1 MRHWFLPHH
10 QTHAKAK
17 LISWEGILIYILLFM
32 LLQVSFSLASYFK
45 PGVLGTTSNIE
56 YKKVIELTNIEREKV
71 GLPPV
76 VENEALNKAAL
87 AKAANMFEED
97 YWAHFAP
104 SGKSPWDFI
113 LGAGYK
119 FTFAGENLAKN
130 FGSDKDVVEAW
141 MASTTHREN
150 LLNPK
155 YRDIGIAVVEGVL
168 NGQKTTLV
176 VQEFG
181 STSTLAAATPQVS
194 VSGQKIELSK
204 SEYNKKIL
212 LSSGE
217 ESKEIL
223 PSATKSLIDPYQ
235 VSKNLGLIAIFFI
248 STLLILDLI
257 IIRRRGI
264 LRVTS
269 HHGAHFA
276 LLSLAAAALMNVN
289 PGQIL

>member
-32 LLQVSFSLASYFK
+32 MLQVSFSLTGYFK

-71 GLPPV
+71 GLSPV
-76 VENEALNKAAL
+76 IENEALNKAAQ
-87 AKAANMFEED
+87 AKAANMFEEN

-130 FGSDKDVVEAW
+130 FSEDTDVVEAW
-141 MASTTHREN
+141 MASPSHREN

-181 STSTLAAATPQVS
+181 NTSALAAATPQVS
-194 VSGQKIELSK
+194 VSGQEIELSK
-204 SEYNKKIL
+204 SEYNKRIL

-223 PSATKSLIDPYQ
+223 PSKSLIDPYQ
-235 VSKNLGLIAIFFI
+235 VSKNLGLVVIFFI
-248 STLLILDLI
+248 SFLLVLDLI
-257 IIRRRGI
+257 VLRRRGV
-264 LRVTS
+264 LRISS

-276 LLSLAAAALMNVN
+276 LLSLAAAALMNIN